1 MATGSKKLR
10 KTKKGDSYLL
20 TIECG
25 RDAITGKR
33 IRNYYTFM
41 GTEKQ
46 AEKELQKYIAK
57 AENGGITV
65 NTNTLLSSWM
75 VEWLDIYKTNISPT
89 TRASYQEKMK
99 NHIFPHIGSIAL
111 GKISDIH
118 LQKWV
123 NRLYHENGLSP
134 KTIRNTF
141 QILSSCLEKARKL
154 KMIAENPCEDVQL
167 PKRQKYKSDVYSMD
181 EIQKVLQLTKGTPL
195 YAVSLLGFG
204 LGLRRGELTA
214 LTWDDVDLENN
225 IIHIRQNMVVVNGK
239 PELKSPKSESSIRDI
254 NISGAMQYELAMLK
268 RKQSEDGILFTKNNY
283 VVKRRDGL
291 PYNPNSITQAWNRFT
306 KRNNMKHIRL
316 HDMRHTN
323 ATTMIEEGVSIKTVQ
338 ERLGHSDISTTM
350 NTYAH
355 VTKGMDVTASN
366 RLDRILF
373 TNAITG

>member
-1 MATGSKKLR
+1 
-10 KTKKGDSYLL
+10 
-20 TIECG
+20 
-25 RDAITGKR
+25 
-33 IRNYYTFM
+33 
-41 GTEKQ
+41 
-46 AEKELQKYIAK
+46 
-57 AENGGITV
+57 
-65 NTNTLLSSWM
+65 
-75 VEWLDIYKTNISPT
+75 
-89 TRASYQEKMK
+89 
-99 NHIFPHIGSIAL
+99 
-111 GKISDIH
+111 
-118 LQKWV
+118 
-123 NRLYHENGLSP
+123 
-134 KTIRNTF
+134 
-141 QILSSCLEKARKL
+141 
-154 KMIAENPCEDVQL
+154 MIAENPCEDVQL

-195 YAVSLLGFG
+195 YVVSLLGFG